1 MQSGQSP
8 LQKVVSALEHIL
20 LEDALYKRIIICT
33 ITILSLQQSEEQ
45 LNNNSSEPYCSG
57 FRFGAD
63 VPLGNQQNGRS
74 DWVKYKA
81 NLCLQ

>member
-8 LQKVVSALEHIL
+8 LQKVVSALEHII

-45 LNNNSSEPYCSG
+45 LNNNS
-57 FRFGAD
+57 
-63 VPLGNQQNGRS
+63 
-74 DWVKYKA
+74 
-81 NLCLQ
+81 